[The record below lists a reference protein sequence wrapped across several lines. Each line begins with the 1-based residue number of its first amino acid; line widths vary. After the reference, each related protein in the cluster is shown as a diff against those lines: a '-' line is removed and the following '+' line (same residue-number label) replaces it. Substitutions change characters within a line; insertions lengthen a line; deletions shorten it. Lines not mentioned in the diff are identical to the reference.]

1 MSDNCNNIDFLQRD
15 GTSKQQRLLK
25 ALLPEYVSVDERKI
39 EDLKAFILKYA
50 REIRYYDL
58 NNAVDGDWENFFN
71 KHIDSDQR
79 TEPHY
84 ALFLAFLQLFKISQ
98 NDLNQITRKHLDFYY
113 RDVLKLEQR
122 KAVADQVFI
131 IFKLAKHVNQHLIE
145 KGTRLMAGKD
155 DSGKELIYETD
166 RDIVINTAFIE
177 KVESVY
183 KDENSRIY
191 ASPIAN
197 SADGMGAEIKSKEMS
212 WRTFGK
218 PRGEWPE
225 QDRTQAEIGFAF
237 ASPILFLAEGD
248 REITITL
255 SLKDDETAPDLTE
268 VLKTLNLREAFR
280 ARFSGE
286 EKWIEPLIE
295 DNIIAEGEDVPQEVE
310 NRILNFLNTADS
322 WEDIAGV
329 EPQAG
334 PVFDDPATGYGDQ
347 IRDYDIGEVTAK
359 RILDER
365 NALSTG
371 KFAGLDQVRKVY
383 GVGPDKIN
391 DLIYTFRNPINS
403 TVVDHEKKQIIIKY
417 TITKAQDPIV
427 AYVKNEKTLLDP
439 FITKWPVAKI
449 TLRTDQDPYV
459 FNKLQNLILDKANIS
474 VRVTGIRE
482 LVVQNDQSV
491 LDPSKVFQPFGSQP
505 EIGSGFYI
513 GNREVFSKQLKL
525 LKIYFLWHG
534 LPDESFSLYY
544 QEYIGNSRDNDSF
557 KTDIHLLDKKE
568 WVSLAT
574 DDGALSL
581 FKSESGDL
589 LAQRTLIINNS
600 EVLENVKRDIGLSP
614 FDTYDTNS
622 KKGFMRLQLSGSGT
636 DFGHDDYQA
645 SYTKQVLTALDNG
658 GVDPTVPMP
667 NEPYTPLLNKI
678 SLDYISS
685 VEFKVST
692 MATADDNQT
701 EQFFHVGTFGVA
713 ERKAV
718 KPEAVSNLNI
728 SLFPQYKSEGSL
740 YIGVQD
746 FTSGQTLSVLFQV
759 AEGSADPDL
768 EPQPIR
774 WSYMSNDSWVP
785 FDKFDILS
793 DSTNG
798 LITSGIINFDI
809 SEMATDQNTLLPT
822 GLHWLRATVDKNS
835 NSVPDL
841 IQITAQAVTATFED
855 QDNDPGHLKEP
866 LPAETISK
874 LKVADSA
881 IDKILQPFAS
891 FGGKTEEQESSFYT
905 RISERLR
912 HKSRAITIWDYERL
926 VLEQFTSVYKV
937 KCLSHT
943 RYTGDLKKYSEI
955 APGHVTLIIISNVK
969 NKNAIDPLRP
979 KTSIAKLSEITNFVS
994 KLNSTSVEL
1003 HVKNPI
1009 YEEIQVSLNVKFYSG
1024 YDNGFYGKK
1033 LEDDLK
1039 TFLSPWMLGSAS
1051 ELKFGGEIDKSVILN
1066 YVEERAYVDFVTC
1079 FEMFQIIKDPVTDE
1093 LITKMKVNQAVAS
1106 TSISVMG
1113 SVGQAG
1119 HYGDHAITVL
1129 ETDDCE
1135 CIDNEVKTT
1144 KEIASIDECACNEN
1158 QLFET

>member
-39 EDLKAFILKYA
+39 DDLKAFVLKYA
-50 REIRYYDL
+50 KEIRYYDL
-58 NNAVDGDWENFFN
+58 NSAVNGDWESFFN
-71 KHIDSDQR
+71 KHIDPDQR

-84 ALFLAFLQLFKISQ
+84 ALFLAFLQLFKIAQ

-113 RDVLKLEQR
+113 REVLKLEQR

-155 DSGKELIYETD
+155 DSGKELIYEID
-166 RDIVINTAFIE
+166 RDIVINTAFVE
-177 KVESVY
+177 KIKAVF
-183 KDENSRIY
+183 KDDKSRIY

-218 PRGEWPE
+218 PEGEWPE
-225 QDRTQAEIGFAF
+225 KDRTQTEIGFAF

-255 SLKDDETAPDLTE
+255 ALKDVETTPGLTE
-268 VLKTLNLREAFR
+268 VLKILNLREAFR

-295 DNIIAEGEDVPQEVE
+295 DNIIAEDEDVPQDVE
-310 NRILNFLNTADS
+310 NRILNFLNSANS

-334 PVFDDPATGYGDQ
+334 PAFDDPATGYGDQ
-347 IRDYDIGEVTAK
+347 INDYDIGEAAATE
-359 RILDER
+359 ILNER
-365 NALSTG
+365 NALRNN
-371 KFAGLDQVRKVY
+371 KFASLGQVRNVY
-383 GVGPDKIN
+383 GVGVDKIN

-403 TVVDHEKKQIIIKY
+403 TVVDHEKKKIIIKC

-427 AYVKNEKTLLDP
+427 AYVQNDKTLLDP
-439 FITKWPVAKI
+439 FITKWPVVKI
-449 TLRTDQDPYV
+449 TLRTDRDPYV
-459 FNKLQNLILDKANIS
+459 YEKLQNLIVDKANIS
-474 VRVTGIRE
+474 VRVTGVRE
-482 LVVQNDQSV
+482 LIVQNDQSV
-491 LDPSKVFQPFGSQP
+491 LDPGKVFQPFGSQP

-513 GNREVFSKQLKL
+513 GSREVFSKQLKS
-525 LKIYFLWHG
+525 LKMHLLWHG

-544 QEYIGNSRDNDSF
+544 QVYIGNNRDNDSF
-557 KTDIHLLDKKE
+557 KTNIHLLDKKE
-568 WVSLAT
+568 WVSLT
-574 DDGALSL
+574 TEGLSL
-581 FKSESGDL
+581 FESNDSNDPL
-589 LAQRTLIINNS
+589 DRRTLIIDDS
-600 EVLENVKRDIGLSP
+600 EALENVKRDIDIAP
-614 FDTYDTNS
+614 FDTYDTDS
-622 KKGFMRLQLSGSGT
+622 KKGFLRLQLSDFGT
-636 DFGHDDYQA
+636 DFGHDDYQS
-645 SYTKQVLTALDNG
+645 SYMKQVLTALDNG
-658 GVDPTVPMP
+658 GIDPTIPMP
-667 NEPYTPLLNKI
+667 NEPYTPSLNVI
-678 SLDYISS
+678 SLDYTSS
-685 VEFKVST
+685 VTFNVST
-692 MATADDNQT
+692 TKITDENQT
-701 EQFFHVGTFGVA
+701 EQFFHVGAFGVA
-713 ERKAV
+713 EQKAA
-718 KPEAVSNLNI
+718 KPEAVSSQSI

-768 EPQPIR
+768 EAASIR
-774 WSYMSNDSWVP
+774 WSYLSHDRWIS
-785 FDKFDILS
+785 FGKFDLLS

-798 LITSGIINFDI
+798 LLTSGIINFDI
-809 SEMATDQNTLLPT
+809 SEMATDQNTLLPS
-822 GLHWLRATVDKNS
+822 GLHWLRATADQNS
-835 NSVPDL
+835 DSIPDL

-855 QDNDPGHLKEP
+855 QGNDPGHLEEP
-866 LPAETISK
+866 LPAGTISK

-881 IDKILQPFAS
+881 IDEILQPFAS
-891 FGGKTEEQESSFYT
+891 FGGKTTEQKSSFYT

-926 VLEQFTSVYKV
+926 VLEQFASVYKV

-943 RYTGDLKKYSEI
+943 RYTGDIKKYSAI

-979 KTSIAKLSEITNFVS
+979 KTSIAKLSEIKEFVS
-994 KLNSTSVEL
+994 KLNSISVEL

-1009 YEEIQVSLNVKFYSG
+1009 YEEIQVSLNVKFYPG

-1039 TFLSPWMLGSAS
+1039 VFLSPWMLGSAS
-1051 ELKFGGEIDKSVILN
+1051 ELKFGGKIDKSVILN
-1066 YVEERAYVDFVTC
+1066 YVEERSYVDFITC
-1079 FEMFQIIKDPVTDE
+1079 FEMYHIIKNPVSNE
-1093 LITKMKVNQAVAS
+1093 LISRTKVNRAIAS
-1106 TSISVMG
+1106 TSISVLG

-1119 HYGDHAITVL
+1119 RYGDHAITVL

-1135 CIDNEVKTT
+1135 CPDNEVKST
-1144 KEIASIDECACNEN
+1144 KTIASIDECACDEN
-1158 QLFET
+1158 QLFEI